1 MARRLTYI
9 VASVEKAVAFEWLCD
24 SIDRERFDLSF
35 ILLNP
40 GRTELEDE
48 LQTRGI
54 PSQRITYK
62 GYGDLPRAFLKT
74 LRILRRSRPHIVHA
88 HMLPACLVG
97 LTAAKLARVP
107 MRVYT
112 RHHSVFHHDYA
123 PRWVSV
129 DRLMNRLAT
138 HIVAISENVYEVLHG
153 LEGVPESKL
162 HVIHHGFRVEDF
174 DDVDQ
179 ADVEALRAKY
189 ELRKAFPVIGVIARY
204 MELKGIRDI
213 VAAAPAILEQYPDTV
228 FVFANA
234 QGSPAIQSVV
244 RSLPQEHFREIA
256 FESNLFALYRLLDVH
271 VHAPIDKRVEAFG
284 QTYVEALLAG
294 VPSVFTISGVATEF
308 IEDERNALV
317 VPHRAPHEIASA
329 VLRLL
334 SSEPLRDRLSRQGR
348 ADAESGFHLDKM
360 VGALEQLYRS

>member
-1 MARRLTYI
+1 MRPSVPPNLQRIPPVDQPRVRHPPRPAIPVLSENRERCRNDRRVLAWLLMARRLTYI

-48 LQTRGI
+48 LQTRGV
-54 PSQRITYK
+54 PSQRITYR
-62 GYGDLPRAFLKT
+62 GYGDLPRAFLET

-107 MRVYT
+107 IRVYT

-138 HIVAISENVYEVLHG
+138 HIIAISENVYEVLHG

-189 ELRKAFPVIGVIARY
+189 ELRTAFPVIGVIARY

-213 VAAAPAILEQYPDTV
+213 VAAAPAILEQYV
-228 FVFANA
+228 SCEVC
-234 QGSPAIQSVV
+234 
-244 RSLPQEHFREIA
+244 EEFR
-256 FESNLFALYRLLDVH
+256 L
-271 VHAPIDKRVEAFG
+271 
-284 QTYVEALLAG
+284 T
-294 VPSVFTISGVATEF
+294 
-308 IEDERNALV
+308 
-317 VPHRAPHEIASA
+317 
-329 VLRLL
+329 
-334 SSEPLRDRLSRQGR
+334 
-348 ADAESGFHLDKM
+348 
-360 VGALEQLYRS
+360 